1 MLNPRAAGYGLTGGR
16 VTNPEELK
24 DTLQCGIAADVPRLT
39 EVVIDATASAHL
51 LQKYRSLAGTE
62 IT

>member
-1 MLNPRAAGYGLTGGR
+1 MLNSLAAGYGLTGGR

-24 DTLQCGIAADVPRLT
+24 DATRCGIAAHVLRLI

-51 LQKYRSLAGTE
+51 LQ
-62 IT
+62 